1 MNPTLNA
8 VLSHFVGELAVLL
21 LTPLRI
27 RFAASVSLAT
37 IAIGCSM
44 TPKSSGLE
52 APKIVAQPSSE
63 QTSTSPGSADFS
75 SKKNLTNPVKTHLA
89 CALWHQ
95 QEGRQ
100 LDARNSYNKVLE
112 KDPKN
117 TDALIGLARLD
128 MELNRMSDAESRL
141 LKAQKLS
148 PKNPQVAA
156 AFGQYYAAQKDWPH
170 ATECLQSA
178 HTLAPYEKAYTFQ
191 LGVIQAMSGDSTSA
205 LISLTEAGGAAD
217 AHYNLAVIL
226 QDQGQIAGVEEHLKK
241 ALALKPQ
248 LPQADKLLAA
258 VRQTRERNQ
267 KNVTQSASI
276 NNGVTN
282 SNSEVT
288 NVNYLVPSE
297 VRRPE

>member
-112 KDPKN
+112 
-117 TDALIGLARLD
+117 

-297 VRRPE
+297 VRRTE